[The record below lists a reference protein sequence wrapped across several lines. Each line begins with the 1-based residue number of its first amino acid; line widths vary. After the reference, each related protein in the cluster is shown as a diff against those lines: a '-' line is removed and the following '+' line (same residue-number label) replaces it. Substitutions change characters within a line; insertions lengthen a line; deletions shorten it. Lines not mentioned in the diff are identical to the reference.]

1 MKEIKLVKS
10 GDKLIGGMRCNVET
24 YNKLKVLADKN
35 KVSVV
40 VIVKTILENVID
52 EINII

>member
-1 MKEIKLVKS
+1 MKKIKLVKS
-10 GDKLIGGMRCNVET
+10 GDKLIGAMRCNPET
-24 YNKLKVLADKN
+24 YNKLKKLADKN

-52 EINII
+52 EVEIV